1 MKTTFIFLT
10 MALLGFISQ
19 QTLIAGPT
27 DLGIN
32 EVIEI
37 TTCSAQPDP
46 LVSELKDLLTDLGFE
61 IDVLEF
67 EDGVDEE
74 SCSFSMTGTYKGE
87 EIDLKITIEGT
98 SCVDLLISLI
108 KAVQT

>member
-74 SCSFSMTGTYKGE
+74 SCKMKVKGTVGDKE
-87 EIDLKITIEGT
+87 VDLEIEIDGV
-98 SCVDLLISLI
+98 SCSELLSNLI
-108 KAVQT
+108 KEMK